1 VTGMPLKTMSMI
13 AVMAR
18 LNGVI
23 VHVIMISRVLYG
35 LAAQGNLA
43 KDLAQLNTRTG
54 TPLLATALGIV
65 AILVLALAVPLSGLA
80 DLIARFTLVVFAI
93 INTTLI
99 RIKSREELAPLHLP
113 ESCCNLRESLES
125 VMDLWEARIH
135 NRLWEI
141 DRLGKALFRTESI
154 LIGLKPQK
162 ALTEEMLNV
171 ISCRPR
177 IGVGQF
183 PRAISGI
190 HHVDHPYHP
199 QEARNR
205 SHD

>member
-1 VTGMPLKTMSMI
+1 
-13 AVMAR
+13 
-18 LNGVI
+18 
-23 VHVIMISRVLYG
+23 MISRVLYG

-80 DLIARFTLVVFAI
+80 DLTARFTLVVFAI

-113 ESCCNLRESLES
+113 ESCCSLRESLEL

-141 DRLGKALFRTESI
+141 DRLGKALFRNESI

-171 ISCRPR
+171 ISCRPC

-205 SHD
+205 SRD

>member
-1 VTGMPLKTMSMI
+1 MMI
-13 AVMAR
+13 LVSVFEVR

-80 DLIARFTLVVFAI
+80 DLAARFTLVVFAI

-99 RIKSREELAPLHLP
+99 RIKSREALGSGPIKSLALG
-113 ESCCNLRESLES
+113 
-125 VMDLWEARIH
+125 AIH
-135 NRLWEI
+135 
-141 DRLGKALFRTESI
+141 
-154 LIGLKPQK
+154 
-162 ALTEEMLNV
+162 
-171 ISCRPR
+171 
-177 IGVGQF
+177 
-183 PRAISGI
+183 
-190 HHVDHPYHP
+190 
-199 QEARNR
+199 
-205 SHD
+205 